1 MNSKTILVVD
11 DEIKILQVLKAYLRQ
26 EGYSVITARDGKEA
40 LLKAASSQP
49 DLILLDLMLPGI
61 SGEEVCRRL
70 RKNSNVPIIMLTA
83 KAEAEDRVEGLGI
96 GADDYMVKPFS
107 PQEVLAR
114 IKAVLRRVH
123 DDGSKLADILTFSKG
138 HLVVDNL
145 RREVRYQG
153 AKVHLTPTEFK
164 ILSIMSRSPGR
175 VFSREQL
182 TEMVHG
188 YNYEGF
194 ERTIDAHIKNLRQKL
209 EAGSKAPQYIHTIYG
224 MGYRFEGD

>member
-1 MNSKTILVVD
+1 MEKETILIVD
-11 DEIKILQVLKAYLRQ
+11 DEAKIILLLKAYL
-26 EGYSVITARDGKEA
+26 EEAGYRVITARDGREA
-40 LLKAASSQP
+40 LGKASDRKP
-49 DLILLDLMLPGI
+49 DLIVLDLMLPGI

-70 RKNSNVPIIMLTA
+70 RQDSQVPIIMLTA
-83 KAEAEDRVEGLGI
+83 KAEAGDRVEGLGI
-96 GADDYMVKPFS
+96 GADDYITKPFS

-114 IKAVLRRVH
+114 IKAVLRRTRQS
-123 DDGSKLADILTFSKG
+123 GTKLADILSFSG
-138 HLVVDNL
+138 GDLVVDTL
-145 RREVRYQG
+145 RREVKLHG
-153 AKVHLTPTEFK
+153 DKLHLTPTEFK
-164 ILSIMSRSPGR
+164 IISTMARSPGR

-209 EAGSKAPQYIHTIYG
+209 EGDGKSPPYIQTVYG